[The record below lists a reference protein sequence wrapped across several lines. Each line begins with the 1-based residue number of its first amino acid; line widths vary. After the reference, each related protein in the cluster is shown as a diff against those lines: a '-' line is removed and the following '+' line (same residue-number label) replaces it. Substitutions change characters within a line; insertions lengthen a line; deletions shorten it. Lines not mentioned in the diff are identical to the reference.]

1 MFLSKVMNNAVE
13 IIVPHIKTKVEK
25 LAEEWKCIQSFYNS
39 SKNKDFSKSK
49 FFSKELSNHLENM
62 IRYIKEEDIR
72 IRMSSNHF
80 ANRHCIDFILGNNV
94 LLCLVNYAKN
104 DPFIRIE
111 VVKFFTHFVTCIQ
124 PLLLSAMHNPLE
136 QLISLLCEIDE
147 DIIMLKQELVKLIH
161 VVIRHVIILPEL
173 IVLYFKNDK
182 DKTEF
187 PMFSILL
194 NCINIPGQ
202 IGRVSR
208 EALSMIILLCKDDKC
223 FCSFLLNEAQF
234 FENLNFQLK
243 IAFASLPNTNSLIV
257 ITNANNTNP
266 LTNWKFPK
274 KQGFNSGR
282 NSRRNSSHQIDNI
295 NKQYSDSGN
304 IDSSNQINS
313 INKPSDDDTEQINTS
328 SEATIEEF
336 FELWA
341 FVNKICEMDCVT
353 IITKLVDVIINGF
366 FKHSIVPALLSPMDD
381 QATAATSYLTE
392 IIKSIK
398 FYPILDRILA
408 LLLGTSLDPEI
419 APDELSQ
426 QYMDAKK
433 TTQMASLREILI
445 ERGASSEDRLSLAT
459 LKLFDSI
466 LESFN
471 QFGLYNLVF
480 RNLTDLDTI
489 THDNFIKYLP
499 YNKKNSKV
507 LLHRLLS
514 LMPQENQPSTPTS
527 ISLVV
532 ELAKKL
538 DDEFGYEDY
547 FLDAQSQ
554 VQMVSLACEHW
565 SNPYPTIPS
574 SLSSS
579 NTKAKSRSKFFDGT
593 FITMI
598 FEQLESFLEMPMER
612 NLVLTNIISKL
623 ACIPDKR
630 IDWLLYGGF
639 RSNDDVDDNTCI
651 NDIHSNLKL
660 NDRKC
665 LVDILEKIASD
676 AKLGATKVPNFQTRI
691 QLAKRRG
698 MSSSARMSFHRS
710 GRSTSISSSTPV
722 SPIFTSPTHSR
733 TPSTVSSKKSIEL
746 TSIYSLTSE
755 PTSAHYKDNTIN
767 PFAKFTNFVNAFIV
781 LQEFC
786 KELAAILYVK
796 YMYNDKDI
804 TIIEEE
810 IIKNNFDNQEV
821 WFNDDSSNINNIND
835 QVKNNTLND
844 DVLLTRNSKNFAKL
858 VRDSM
863 SEVI

>member
-72 IRMSSNHF
+72 IRMSSNHL
-80 ANRHCIDFILGNNV
+80 ANRHCIDFILENNV
-94 LLCLVNYAKN
+94 LLCLVNYANN
-104 DPFIRIE
+104 DSFIRIE

-136 QLISLLCEIDE
+136 QLISLLCEIYED
-147 DIIMLKQELVKLIH
+147 DIILKQELVKLIH

-173 IVLYFKNDK
+173 VVLYFKNDK

-194 NCINIPGQ
+194 NYINIPGQ

-234 FENLNFQLK
+234 FESLNFQLK
-243 IAFASLPNTNSLIV
+243 IAFAALPNTNSLIV

-274 KQGFNSGR
+274 KQGFDSGR
-282 NSRRNSSHQIDNI
+282 NSRRNSGHQID
-295 NKQYSDSGN
+295 NKQYSDSVN
-304 IDSSNQINS
+304 SNSSNQINS
-313 INKPSDDDTEQINTS
+313 DTEQFNTS

-341 FVNKICEMDCVT
+341 FVNKICEMDCET
-353 IITKLVDVIINGF
+353 IIPKLVDVIINGF
-366 FKHSIVPALLSPMDD
+366 FKHSIIPALLSPMDD

-459 LKLFDSI
+459 LKLFNSI

-489 THDNFIKYLP
+489 MNDNSIKYLP
-499 YNKKNSKV
+499 YDKKNSKA

-574 SLSSS
+574 SPSSS
-579 NTKAKSRSKFFDGT
+579 NTKVRNKFFDGI

-639 RSNDDVDDNTCI
+639 RSNDDVSSNI
-651 NDIHSNLKL
+651 NDIHSSLKL

-676 AKLGATKVPNFQTRI
+676 AKLGASKVPNFQTRI

-710 GRSTSISSSTPV
+710 SRSTSISSSTPV

-796 YMYNDKDI
+796 YMYNDKDV

-821 WFNDDSSNINNIND
+821 RFNDDSSNINNINY

-844 DVLLTRNSKNFAKL
+844 DVLLMRNSENFAKL
-858 VRDSM
+858 VRDTM

>member
-39 SKNKDFSKSK
+39 SKNK
-49 FFSKELSNHLENM
+49 ELSNHLENM

-72 IRMSSNHF
+72 IRMSSNHL
-80 ANRHCIDFILGNNV
+80 ANRHCIDFILENNV
-94 LLCLVNYAKN
+94 LLCLVNYANN
-104 DPFIRIE
+104 DSFIRIE

-136 QLISLLCEIDE
+136 QLISLLCEIYED
-147 DIIMLKQELVKLIH
+147 DIILKQELVKLIH

-173 IVLYFKNDK
+173 VVLYFKNDK

-194 NCINIPGQ
+194 NYINIPGQ

-234 FENLNFQLK
+234 FESLLK
-243 IAFASLPNTNSLIV
+243 IAFAALPNTNSLIV

-274 KQGFNSGR
+274 KQGFDSGR
-282 NSRRNSSHQIDNI
+282 NSRRNSGHQID
-295 NKQYSDSGN
+295 NKQYSDSVN
-304 IDSSNQINS
+304 SNSSNQINS
-313 INKPSDDDTEQINTS
+313 DTEQFNTS

-341 FVNKICEMDCVT
+341 FVNKICEMDCET
-353 IITKLVDVIINGF
+353 IIPKLVDVIINGF
-366 FKHSIVPALLSPMDD
+366 FKHSIIPALLSPMDD

-459 LKLFDSI
+459 LKLFNSI

-480 RNLTDLDTI
+480 
-489 THDNFIKYLP
+489 H
-499 YNKKNSKV
+499 
-507 LLHRLLS
+507 
-514 LMPQENQPSTPTS
+514 
-527 ISLVV
+527 
-532 ELAKKL
+532 
-538 DDEFGYEDY
+538 DEFGYEDY

-574 SLSSS
+574 SPSSS
-579 NTKAKSRSKFFDGT
+579 NTKVRNKFFDGI

-639 RSNDDVDDNTCI
+639 RSNDDVSSNI
-651 NDIHSNLKL
+651 NDIHSSLKL

-665 LVDILEKIASD
+665 LVDILEKSILLNFFNTALQIASD
-676 AKLGATKVPNFQTRI
+676 AKLGASKVPNFQTRI

-710 GRSTSISSSTPV
+710 SRSTSISSSTPV

-796 YMYNDKDI
+796 YMYNDKDV

-821 WFNDDSSNINNIND
+821 
-835 QVKNNTLND
+835 
-844 DVLLTRNSKNFAKL
+844 R
-858 VRDSM
+858 
-863 SEVI
+863 

>member
-25 LAEEWKCIQSFYNS
+25 LEEEWKYIQRFYNS
-39 SKNKDFSKSK
+39 SNNKDLSKSK
-49 FFSKELSNHLENM
+49 LFSKELSNHLENM
-62 IRYIKEEDIR
+62 IRYIKEEDIK
-72 IRMSSNHF
+72 IRMSSNQF
-80 ANRHCIDFILGNNV
+80 ANRHCIDFILEKNV
-94 LLCLVNYAKN
+94 LLCLVNYAQN
-104 DPFIRIE
+104 DSFIKIE

-136 QLISLLCEIDE
+136 QLISLLSEIDE
-147 DIIMLKQELVKLIH
+147 NDIMLKQELVKLIH
-161 VVIRHVIILPEL
+161 VVIRHVISLPEL
-173 IVLYFKNDK
+173 LVLYFKNDDK
-182 DKTEF
+182 DKSKF

-194 NCINIPGQ
+194 NCINTPGQ

-223 FCSFLLNEAQF
+223 FCSFLLNETQF
-234 FENLNFQLK
+234 FEILNFQLK
-243 IAFASLPNTNSLIV
+243 IAFAALPNTNTLIV
-257 ITNANNTNP
+257 ITNANNVATNS

-274 KQGFNSGR
+274 KQYTDSGR
-282 NSRRNSSHQIDNI
+282 NSRRNSSNQIDNVS
-295 NKQYSDSGN
+295 KQSTEDTDQ
-304 IDSSNQINS
+304 ID
-313 INKPSDDDTEQINTS
+313 TS
-328 SEATIEEF
+328 PEVTIEEF

-341 FVNKICEMDCVT
+341 FINKIYEIDSET
-353 IITKLVDVIINGF
+353 ITSKLVDVLINGF
-366 FKHSIVPALLSPMDD
+366 FKHSIVPALLSPLDE

-392 IIKSIK
+392 IIKSIR
-398 FYPILDRILA
+398 FYPILDKILV

-426 QYMDAKK
+426 QDADAKK
-433 TTQMASLREILI
+433 TTQIASLREILI
-445 ERGASSEDRLSLAT
+445 ERGGSPDDRISLAT

-471 QFGLYNLVF
+471 QFGLYNLIF
-480 RNLTDLDTI
+480 RNLADLDTF
-489 THDNFIKYLP
+489 TNENSVKYLP
-499 YNKKNSKV
+499 YNERNSKV

-514 LMPQENQPSTPTS
+514 LMPQEDHPSTPTS

-532 ELAKKL
+532 ELARKL
-538 DDEFGYEDY
+538 DDEFDYEDY
-547 FLDAQSQ
+547 FLDAQKQ
-554 VQMVSLACEHW
+554 VQIISLACENW
-565 SNPYPTIPS
+565 SNPYPIPS
-574 SLSSS
+574 SSSSS
-579 NTKAKSRSKFFDGT
+579 NTKVRSKFFEGS

-598 FEQLESFLEMPMER
+598 FEQLESFLEMPLER

-630 IDWLLYGGF
+630 IDWLLYGEF
-639 RSNDDVDDNTCI
+639 YSNDKVDVNI
-651 NDIHSNLKL
+651 NDSSLKL

-665 LVDILEKIASD
+665 LADILEKIASD
-676 AKLGATKVPNFQTRI
+676 AKLGASKVPNFQTRV

-698 MSSSARMSFHRS
+698 MSNSSRMSFHKSSRS
-710 GRSTSISSSTPV
+710 GSISSSTPV
-722 SPIFTSPTHSR
+722 SPILTTPTHSR

-796 YMYNDKDI
+796 YLYSDHYA
-804 TIIEEE
+804 TIIEEQKYD
-810 IIKNNFDNQEV
+810 IKNSSDNQEIG
-821 WFNDDSSNINNIND
+821 FDDDSSNFKNNND
-835 QVKNNTLND
+835 QVKNNDLKD
-844 DVLLTRNSKNFAKL
+844 DVILMRNSENFAKL
-858 VRDSM
+858 VRDTM
-863 SEVI
+863 SEII

>member
-72 IRMSSNHF
+72 IRMPSNHF

-94 LLCLVNYAKN
+94 LLCLVKYAKN
-104 DPFIRIE
+104 
-111 VVKFFTHFVTCIQ
+111 H
-124 PLLLSAMHNPLE
+124 
-136 QLISLLCEIDE
+136 
-147 DIIMLKQELVKLIH
+147 
-161 VVIRHVIILPEL
+161 
-173 IVLYFKNDK
+173 
-182 DKTEF
+182 TEF

-208 EALSMIILLCKDDKC
+208 EALSMIILLC
-223 FCSFLLNEAQF
+223 
-234 FENLNFQLK
+234 
-243 IAFASLPNTNSLIV
+243 
-257 ITNANNTNP
+257 
-266 LTNWKFPK
+266 
-274 KQGFNSGR
+274 FNSGR

-295 NKQYSDSGN
+295 NKQYSESGN
-304 IDSSNQINS
+304 INSSNQINS
-313 INKPSDDDTEQINTS
+313 INKPSVDDTEPINTS

-381 QATAATSYLTE
+381 QATTATSYLTE

-398 FYPILDRILA
+398 LYPILDRILA
-408 LLLGTSLDPEI
+408 LLLGTSLDLEI
-419 APDELSQ
+419 APDELLQ
-426 QYMDAKK
+426 QYMDVKK

-471 QFGLYNLVF
+471 QFGL
-480 RNLTDLDTI
+480 
-489 THDNFIKYLP
+489 
-499 YNKKNSKV
+499 
-507 LLHRLLS
+507 LS

-554 VQMVSLACEHW
+554 VLMVSLACEHW

-579 NTKAKSRSKFFDGT
+579 NTKAKARSKFFDGT

-612 NLVLTNIISKL
+612 NLVLTNII
-623 ACIPDKR
+623 I
-630 IDWLLYGGF
+630 
-639 RSNDDVDDNTCI
+639 
-651 NDIHSNLKL
+651 
-660 NDRKC
+660 
-665 LVDILEKIASD
+665 DILEKIASD

-698 MSSSARMSFHRS
+698 MSSSARMPFHRS
-710 GRSTSISSSTPV
+710 SRSTSISSSTPV

-786 KELAAILYVK
+786 KELAAIQNY
-796 YMYNDKDI
+796 
-804 TIIEEE
+804 
-810 IIKNNFDNQEV
+810 FDNQEV
-821 WFNDDSSNINNIND
+821 WFNDDSSNINNISD

-863 SEVI
+863 SDVI